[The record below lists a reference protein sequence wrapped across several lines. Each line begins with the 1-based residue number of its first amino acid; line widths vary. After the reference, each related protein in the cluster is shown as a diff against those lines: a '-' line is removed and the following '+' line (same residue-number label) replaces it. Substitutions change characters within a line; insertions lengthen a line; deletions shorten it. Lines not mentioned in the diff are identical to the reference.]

1 MRFKQTYLEDDIPQT
16 EPIPLYLLEDN
27 QMSAKMSGR
36 KRSASGTTKDA
47 VKAYVGGAKKQFKK
61 GALSARSTGLRKAI
75 KQERLLSWQKRE

>member
-61 GALSARSTGLRKAI
+61 GALSTLYWIA
-75 KQERLLSWQKRE
+75 

>member
-27 QMSAKMSGR
+27 QMSTKMSGR

-47 VKAYVGGAKKQFKK
+47 VKAYVGGARSSLRRAHSQH
-61 GALSARSTGLRKAI
+61 ALLDCVRQSSK
-75 KQERLLSWQKRE
+75 RLLSWQKRE